1 MQYKFKN
8 TRMESFTISKQILV
22 NKMKSETNF
31 LEHNHWPWTI
41 LKVVCYSKI
50 PEMNQNNYF
59 WLLAW
64 NDVTVVLKR
73 SWIYCTLLLY
83 YVFGINL

>member
-31 LEHNHWPWTI
+31 LEHNH
-41 LKVVCYSKI
+41 
-50 PEMNQNNYF
+50 
-59 WLLAW
+59 
-64 NDVTVVLKR
+64 
-73 SWIYCTLLLY
+73 
-83 YVFGINL
+83 